1 MENEVTLKQYI
12 NLGVISQEKSW
23 QLVYDTVKKN
33 HLEDAILDMK
43 NIELENPCS
52 FNWYMKL
59 MRETNVKLK
68 FTNKEGLAESL
79 RIQSVLDGLNPNRII
94 SISTPKPIVKTQY
107 QRKIEATA
115 KKYKEHI
122 TIDGS
127 NVILDMNKLLC
138 QITDISTITTIELA
152 IDEWVNEHGWNYGQ
166 FIIMCDALTLDE
178 SVINGLSEMIVKFLK
193 EKNMHV
199 VTDIKPEYNDKMTLM
214 IQHFNKGD
222 RSLQQKF
229 NFWKNLPI
237 GRVGVLKKYKDS
249 RKLDSLGRKGDG
261 QEISC
266 RVAIY
271 KGVQT
276 IKGRTKLVFDE
287 YTSDTFYTPDH
298 WYYVH
303 DSNQLSGLNT
313 VRTCADVAEVGFD
326 SDFYGTTYNFVR
338 IEHCNNGTE
347 EVIPRMI
354 GDTPEV
360 FECNL
365 AGKAGIVF
373 DSWSIPYDKTEL
385 DKHSYKMLKVK
396 EGKGA

>member
-152 IDEWVNEHGWNYGQ
+152 IDEWVNEHG
-166 FIIMCDALTLDE
+166 
-178 SVINGLSEMIVKFLK
+178 
-193 EKNMHV
+193 
-199 VTDIKPEYNDKMTLM
+199 
-214 IQHFNKGD
+214 
-222 RSLQQKF
+222 
-229 NFWKNLPI
+229 
-237 GRVGVLKKYKDS
+237 
-249 RKLDSLGRKGDG
+249 
-261 QEISC
+261 
-266 RVAIY
+266 
-271 KGVQT
+271 
-276 IKGRTKLVFDE
+276 
-287 YTSDTFYTPDH
+287 
-298 WYYVH
+298 
-303 DSNQLSGLNT
+303 
-313 VRTCADVAEVGFD
+313 
-326 SDFYGTTYNFVR
+326 
-338 IEHCNNGTE
+338 
-347 EVIPRMI
+347 
-354 GDTPEV
+354 
-360 FECNL
+360 
-365 AGKAGIVF
+365 
-373 DSWSIPYDKTEL
+373 
-385 DKHSYKMLKVK
+385 
-396 EGKGA
+396 